1 MLANTRRQ
9 SCAHTCWKCDS
20 IAISVHLFPLSLSLY
35 WMNGAL
41 NAHRALV
48 APIFFLFRSISLAI
62 PHIDYFI
69 CSHYPSQNGLCAQRW
84 VAKLFAHSISG
95 MFFLSLQQKWT
106 VKSTTYELVG
116 TIYILLITEKVNTK
130 AKAKWNNT
138 IKTVA
143 NNKKRKRR
151 ISKYKH
157 IVAAAA
163 SFVIIILVFLSFNLL
178 LWNDD

>member
-1 MLANTRRQ
+1 M
-9 SCAHTCWKCDS
+9 
-20 IAISVHLFPLSLSLY
+20 VHWMHIECSLHQFFFFFVLSRLRYRIL
-35 WMNGAL
+35 
-41 NAHRALV
+41 
-48 APIFFLFRSISLAI
+48 II
-62 PHIDYFI
+62 
-69 CSHYPSQNGLCAQRW
+69 
-84 VAKLFAHSISG
+84 LFALTTQVRTDCVLSAEWLNCSRIQFQVC
-95 MFFLSLQQKWT
+95 FFFSLQQKWT

-116 TIYILLITEKVNTK
+116 TIHILLITEKVNTK

-143 NNKKRKRR
+143 NNKKKRKRR